1 MKKLFILAP
10 FAMAA
15 LLTLV
20 GCAECD
26 EVTSEDSDSKVPV
39 KLTATTQSAVLRR
52 AATNINEGA
61 LTSGSVSVRTSSSYT
76 TAYAYTAG
84 AGGVLS
90 SDAPAF
96 YPAGGANIDIVAYSP
111 ADASAATS
119 NTFTVSADQRGTAG
133 YVASDLLWGRV
144 ENKNSSS
151 GSVDIAFSHKMAKII
166 VRVTATGGVS
176 YVNSITMKNVKR
188 QCLFTYETG
197 AISNVAYVSGENQ
210 DVVAVSSE
218 TANTTDFSV
227 GAVCIP
233 AQTIPA
239 GDFITIATDQGDVV
253 YQLGEDKTVA
263 AGNCYTVNITVTTEN
278 VAAGINTIESWAGGA
293 GDGLDIAAIAAQT
306 YTGSAVTPAITVTDG
321 GKAVASG
328 NYEVYYTNNINA
340 GTATVYAVGKN
351 TYAGKVGVKEFTIN
365 KATIAN
371 GSWSIDKTTMS
382 IAKGGATSTISV
394 SRTGNGAVQAVS
406 SDEDIATVSVSGT
419 TVTVTSGSNVGSAT
433 VTITVADGDN
443 HTYAGNHTCTVTTMV
458 YAGVL
463 NGQFTVNGSG
473 KQVMFSQG
481 NLQATYNGSSWT
493 WAFATNQWTYIGN
506 AAGNT
511 KVSSSSPYV
520 SGYSGSS
527 TTVDLFGW
535 VGASSTWTGVNKY
548 GITSSTSTN
557 STNGYGISATEK
569 LKSDWG
575 TLAITNGGNT
585 ANSGWFTLSKDE
597 WVYLFNTRTAST
609 VGGTANGRY
618 AKATVNGVSGV
629 ILFPDSYTHPDGVTA
644 PASVNTSSANF
655 TANSYDATAWGKM
668 ETAGAVFLP
677 AAGYRDGTT
686 VLNAGSFGFYWSS
699 SPDASSVLNAY
710 SVNFNSSYLNPQNY
724 SRRGYGFSVRLVRQ
738 VE

>member
-1 MKKLFILAP
+1 MKKLFILAAV
-10 FAMAA
+10 AMAA

-26 EVTSEDSDSKVPV
+26 EVTSEGGDSKVPV
-39 KLTATTQSAVLRR
+39 KLTATTQLAIQRR

-144 ENKNSSS
+144 ENKNSGS

-218 TANTTDFSV
+218 TANTTNFSV

-233 AQTIPA
+233 EQTIPA

-306 YTGSAVTPAITVTDG
+306 YTGSAITPTPTVTCMGTTLTEGTD
-321 GKAVASG
+321 
-328 NYEVYYTNNINA
+328 YELVYVNNINV
-340 GTATVYAVGKN
+340 GTATVCAVGKN
-351 TYAGKVGVKEFTIN
+351 SYKGKVGVREFTIFYP
-365 KATIAN
+365 
-371 GSWSIDKTTMS
+371 
-382 IAKGGATSTISV
+382 GA
-394 SRTGNGAVQAVS
+394 
-406 SDEDIATVSVSGT
+406 
-419 TVTVTSGSNVGSAT
+419 
-433 VTITVADGDN
+433 
-443 HTYAGNHTCTVTTMV
+443 
-458 YAGVL
+458 L

-473 KQVMFSQG
+473 KKVLFSQG

-506 AAGNT
+506 AEGNT

-548 GITSSTSTN
+548 GITSSTTCN
-557 STNGYGISATEK
+557 STNGYGNSATEK

-575 TLAITNGGNT
+575 TLAITNGDNT
-585 ANSGWFTLSKDE
+585 AKSGWFTLSMDE

-629 ILFPDSYTHPDGVTA
+629 ILFPDSYTHPNGVTA

-668 ETAGAVFLP
+668 EAAGAVFLP
-677 AAGYRDGTT
+677 AAGSRSGTT
-686 VLNAGSFGFYWSS
+686 VNSDGSSGSYWSS
-699 SPDASSVLNAY
+699 SPYASEAGRALY
-710 SVNFNSSYLNPQNY
+710 MYFSSSSLTQSANPRW
-724 SRRGYGFSVRLVRQ
+724 SGYSVRLVRP
-738 VE
+738 VK

>member
-1 MKKLFILAP
+1 MKGQTIALH
-10 FAMAA
+10 AMGSLVLGF
-15 LLTLV
+15 LLLLGSSCTEDV
-20 GCAECD
+20 IAEQQ
-26 EVTSEDSDSKVPV
+26 TAGGSKVPV
-39 KLTATTQSAVLRR
+39 KLTATTQLAIQRR

-61 LTSGSVSVRTSSSYT
+61 LTSGSVSVRTSSSYS

-144 ENKNSSS
+144 ENKNSGS

-166 VRVTATGGVS
+166 VRVTATGGVG

-188 QCLFTYETG
+188 QCLFNYETG

-218 TANTTDFSV
+218 TANTTNFSV

-233 AQTIPA
+233 EQTIPA
-239 GDFITIATDQGDVV
+239 GDFITIATDKGDVV

-306 YTGSAVTPAITVTDG
+306 YTGSAITPAITVSDG
-321 GKAVASG
+321 GNAVASG

-406 SDEDIATVSVSGT
+406 SDEDIATVNVSGT

-443 HTYAGNHTCTVTTMV
+443 HTYAGNHACTVTTMV

-463 NGQFTVNGSG
+463 NGRFTVNGSG

-481 NLQATYNGSSWT
+481 NLRATNTTANSTSGWT
-493 WAFATNQWTYIGN
+493 WAFAEHQWDYIGN
-506 AAGNT
+506 ATANT
-511 KVSSSSPYV
+511 KVGNNV
-520 SGYSGSS
+520 ITTAG
-527 TTVDLFGW
+527 TVDLFGW
-535 VGASSTWTGVNKY
+535 VGNTSTLAAY
-548 GITSSTSTN
+548 GINNNTTSSSYGNQTN
-557 STNGYGISATEK
+557 NT

-575 TLAITNGGNT
+575 TLVITNGGNT

-629 ILFPDSYTHPDGVTA
+629 ILFPDSYTHPNGVTA

-677 AAGYRDGTT
+677 AAGYRRGTT
-686 VLNAGSFGFYWSS
+686 VNSAGSNGNYWSS
-699 SPDASSVLNAY
+699 SPDASNANNAY
-710 SVNFNSSYLNPQNY
+710 SVYFDSSGLNPQDSNNRY
-724 SRRGYGFSVRLVRQ
+724 FGFSVRLVRP